1 MSRTISDLSTEVLR
15 HLSVIDSAESA
26 SSTDATYVQ
35 GIWRSK
41 WEELSAHG
49 QELTYFPY
57 DDLPEAVFLIIRDIV
72 ANEVAGAY
80 GQPKPIVEKE
90 AAEQALVRK
99 LRRHVATQ
107 SINLPT
113 RALYY

>member
-1 MSRTISDLSTEVLR
+1 MSKSLGELSTEVLR
-15 HLSVIDSAESA
+15 NLSVIDSLESP
-26 SSTDATYVQ
+26 SSSDDTYVQ

-41 WEELSAHG
+41 WEELAGHG
-49 QELTYFPY
+49 QELTYFAY
-57 DDLPEAVFLIIRDIV
+57 DSIPEPVFLIVRDLV

-80 GQPKPIVEKE
+80 GQPKPIAEKE

-113 RALYY
+113 RALYF